1 MDTIE
6 DKVAVVTG
14 AASGIGRAL
23 AGRFATEGAKVVL
36 ADVEVE
42 ALEKA
47 AAEIEGTGAEVLA
60 VPTDVSDGQAV
71 EALRDAAVER
81 FGAVHVVC
89 NNAGVASGGTLWTAT
104 DEDWGWV
111 LGVNLMGVV
120 HGVQAF
126 TPLMIE
132 QGEGHIVNTASIAG
146 MLAPPFM
153 GIYNATKHAVVALS
167 ESLHG
172 ELALFAPGVGVSVLC
187 PGWVEHPH
195 PRVRPQPPRGGRRPD
210 RGGGRRHLR
219 GRLQGGRRRPDQG
232 GPRPRRGGRAGA
244 RRDPG
249 PPLLRLH
256 PPRLDAAARGA
267 VPSHHRGRGPVGRHA
282 PDLTRACGPLG
293 RRPPSPEPVGGR
305 PRPRCHSRSG

>member
-23 AGRFATEGAKVVL
+23 ASRFAAEGAKVVL

-60 VPTDVSDGQAV
+60 VPTDVSDRAAV
-71 EALRDAAVER
+71 EGLRDAAVER

-104 DEDWGWV
+104 DEDWDWV
-111 LGVNLMGVV
+111 VGVNLMGVV

-132 QGEGHIVNTASIAG
+132 QGEGHIVNTASVAG
-146 MLAPPFM
+146 MIAPPFM

-172 ELALFAPGVGVSVLC
+172 ELALLAPGVGVSVLC
-187 PGWVEHPH
+187 PGWVNTRIHESDRNRPEEATG
-195 PRVRPQPPRGGRRPD
+195 PTEEEVDATFGVDFREVVGGLIKDGLDPEEVAGLVLDAVR
-210 RGGGRRHLR
+210 
-219 GRLQGGRRRPDQG
+219 
-232 GPRPRRGGRAGA
+232 A
-244 RRDPG
+244 RRFYVFTHPDWT
-249 PPLLRLH
+249 PLLEERF
-256 PPRLDAAARGA
+256 RRITTGED
-267 VPSHHRGRGPVGRHA
+267 PS
-282 PDLTRACGPLG
+282 
-293 RRPPSPEPVGGR
+293 GGML
-305 PRPRCHSRSG
+305 PT

>member
-23 AGRFATEGAKVVL
+23 AGRFAADGAKVVL

-60 VPTDVSDGQAV
+60 VPTDVSDGAAV
-71 EALRDAAVER
+71 EALRDAAVDR
-81 FGAVHVVC
+81 FGTVHVVC
-89 NNAGVASGGTLWTAT
+89 NNAGVATGGPLWTAT
-104 DEDWGWV
+104 DDDWGWV
-111 LGVNLMGVV
+111 VGVNLMGVV

-126 TPLMIE
+126 TPLLIE

-146 MLAPPFM
+146 LLAPPFM

-172 ELALFAPGVGVSVLC
+172 ELALFGPEVGVSVLC
-187 PGWVEHPH
+187 PGWVNTRIHEAD
-195 PRVRPQPPRGGRRPD
+195 RNRPD
-210 RGGGRRHLR
+210 EATGPTDAEVEDAFGVDFRDVVGGLI
-219 GRLQGGRRRPDQG
+219 QGGLDPDHV
-232 GPRPRRGGRAGA
+232 AA
-244 RRDPG
+244 
-249 PPLLRLH
+249 LV
-256 PPRLDAAARGA
+256 LDAVRTRRFYVFTHPDWTPLVAERFRRITEGEEPGA
-267 VPSHHRGRGPVGRHA
+267 TTLP
-282 PDLTRACGPLG
+282 T
-293 RRPPSPEPVGGR
+293 
-305 PRPRCHSRSG
+305 